1 MVAIQE
7 DFEDPHIFDEDDLG
21 NDDEIID
28 IYKHSYWY
36 ICVLTVKRKK
46 IRLIITTVS
55 FNKRKTIN
63 IHFKFLL
70 KIYLKENY
78 TSLKRNLISA
88 PVD

>member
-36 ICVLTVKRKK
+36 ICELTVKWEEDT
-46 IRLIITTVS
+46 LDY
-55 FNKRKTIN
+55 NYC
-63 IHFKFLL
+63 KF
-70 KIYLKENY
+70 
-78 TSLKRNLISA
+78 
-88 PVD
+88 

>member
-7 DFEDPHIFDEDDLG
+7 DFEDPHIIDEDDLG
-21 NDDEIID
+21 NDNEIID

-36 ICVLTVKRKK
+36 ICVLTVKWEEGT
-46 IRLIITTVS
+46 LDY
-55 FNKRKTIN
+55 NKRKTIN

-70 KIYLKENY
+70 KIYPKQNY
-78 TSLKRNLISA
+78 TSLKRNLINA